1 MAGCAFA
8 LLRITGLTHRALN
21 PYHEERHPARD
32 RAVRAAVLCAA
43 SPPRGP
49 IWKANLLSS
58 IDTETHETP
67 SPAQA
72 GAEPSHD
79 ASHAGHDHTGHDHA
93 GHDHAGHTHAAPA
106 LNPECTRT
114 IQVEV
119 AAEEVSAEFA
129 AVLKR
134 YRKLARIPGFRAGKV
149 PEPVLRRK
157 FADSL
162 RQDVLEALLPKQLR
176 AALDAQGLRPVCQPQ
191 VNSLHLVE
199 GEPLRCTAVF
209 EVLPNIDV
217 TGYAEVKVEVP
228 SVALTDEEVREEI
241 ARIQDSHATMETLTE
256 DRALADGDFAVIR
269 FHGQVQGE
277 ATDAPARPIEGEDA
291 TVEIGGKNT
300 VEAFT
305 LALRGAKVG
314 QQMQFDVTYPAEF
327 SEPRLAGKTVSYDI
341 EVKSLQKKNLPA
353 LDDELAKQLGEF
365 DSFAAFE
372 EQLRER
378 LAGQK
383 RRHMEGEAKDKLLEA
398 LAARF
403 TFPVPE
409 SLVQQ
414 QVDVRLDRGLRA
426 LAAQGMTTEQMRALD
441 FDRLRTAQRDSA
453 LQEVQG
459 LLILDR
465 IAALESVALTDEEVE
480 QQLLMLSYQSREPI
494 DALRKRL
501 TEDGG
506 LNRIREQLR
515 REKTI
520 DLLFARLTA

>member
-1 MAGCAFA
+1 
-8 LLRITGLTHRALN
+8 
-21 PYHEERHPARD
+21 
-32 RAVRAAVLCAA
+32 
-43 SPPRGP
+43 
-49 IWKANLLSS
+49 LSS
-58 IDTETHETP
+58 TDIEMQENST
-67 SPAQA
+67 PAQA
-72 GAEPSHD
+72 GAEPTH
-79 ASHAGHDHTGHDHA
+79 SHAEDHAHDGHSHA

-114 IQVEV
+114 VQVEV
-119 AAEEVSAEFA
+119 SAEEVSAEFA

-149 PEPVLRRK
+149 PEAVLRRK
-157 FADSL
+157 FADGL
-162 RQDVLEALLPKQLR
+162 RQDVLEALLPKHLG
-176 AALDAQGLRPVCQPQ
+176 ATLEAQGLQPISQPQ
-191 VNSLHLVE
+191 VSSLHLAE
-199 GEPLRCTAVF
+199 GEPLRCMAVF
-209 EVLPNIDV
+209 EVLPSIDV

-228 SVALTDEEVREEI
+228 NVALTEEEVREEI
-241 ARIQDSHATMETLTE
+241 ARIQDSHATMETIAE
-256 DRALADGDFAVIR
+256 ERALADGDFAVIR
-269 FHGQVQGE
+269 FQGQVQG
-277 ATDAPARPIEGEDA
+277 ADADVPARPIEGEDA

-327 SEPRLAGKTVSYDI
+327 SEPRLAGKTVSYDV

-353 LDDELAKQLGEF
+353 LDDALASQLGEF
-365 DSFAAFE
+365 ASFAEFE
-372 EQLRER
+372 EKLRER

-403 TFPVPE
+403 SFPVPE

-426 LAAQGMTTEQMRALD
+426 LAAQGMTTEQMRKLD
-441 FDRLRTAQRDSA
+441 FDRLRAAQRDSA
-453 LQEVQG
+453 LEEIKG

-465 IAALESVALTDEEVE
+465 IADLESVALTEEEVE
-480 QQLLMLSYQSREPI
+480 QQLLMLSYQSREPM

-520 DLLFARLTA
+520 DLLYARLTA